1 MISRRNAI
9 AAAASLTLSAVALSG
24 ARAADL
30 KSPDQVKTAL
40 RLIMQVTNDFDRQIT
55 RKTYAR
61 LPHENM
67 EFMDASGAL
76 RQAIADEP
84 APFKAKV
91 EPKIKRAV
99 DQAQKVSDESGKG
112 DDAQLRAGHGELLKD
127 VNAVF
132 ADFPKEL
139 RPDPNVQ
146 PGGGPPKAG

>member
-1 MISRRNAI
+1 MISRRLAMATLAS
-9 AAAASLTLSAVALSG
+9 AALCATTLTG

-67 EFMDASGAL
+67 EFMEASGAL

-84 APFKAKV
+84 APFKARV

-99 DQAQKVSDESGKG
+99 DQAQKVSDESAKG
-112 DDAQLRAGHGELLKD
+112 DDAQLRTGHGQLLKD

-132 ADFPKEL
+132 ADFPKDL